1 MKNILN
7 SYPKQTM
14 VLNKNMIVLLFI
26 LLLSMP
32 VVANAQPQSTE
43 MGSTSTMMYQPWAQG
58 YATRNS
64 DGLMSSGSQYA
75 SSIDENTNTTPPT
88 TKPSG
93 PHRVSGFPD
102 IPFPDPIGDAILP
115 LLLLAVGY
123 VAIVTRKKRIAAN
136 K

>member
-32 VVANAQPQSTE
+32 VVANAQPQGME
-43 MGSTSTMMYQPWAQG
+43 MESTSTMMYQPWAQD

-75 SSIDENTNTTPPT
+75 SSIDENTNTTTPP

-102 IPFPDPIGDAILP
+102 IPFPDPVGDAILP
-115 LLLLAVGY
+115 LALLAAAY
-123 VAIVTRKKRIAAN
+123 VLFLARKKHAAN
-136 K
+136 

>member
-26 LLLSMP
+26 LLISMP
-32 VVANAQPQSTE
+32 VVANAQPQGME
-43 MGSTSTMMYQPWAQG
+43 MESTSAMMYQPWTQD

-64 DGLMSSGSQYA
+64 DGLMNSCSQYA
-75 SSIDENTNTTPPT
+75 SPVDDNTNTPTPP

-93 PHRVSGFPD
+93 PHRVNGFPD
-102 IPFPDPIGDAILP
+102 IPFPDPVGDAILP
-115 LLLLAVGY
+115 LALLAAAY
-123 VAIVTRKKRIAAN
+123 VLFLARKKRTAN
-136 K
+136 

>member
-32 VVANAQPQSTE
+32 VVANAQPQGTE
-43 MGSTSTMMYQPWAQG
+43 MESTSAMMYQPWAQD

-75 SSIDENTNTTPPT
+75 SSVDENTNTTTPL

-102 IPFPDPIGDAILP
+102 IPFPDPVGDAILP
-115 LLLLAVGY
+115 LALLAAAY
-123 VAIVTRKKRIAAN
+123 VLFLARKKRAAN
-136 K
+136 

>member
-32 VVANAQPQSTE
+32 VVANAQPQGTE
-43 MGSTSTMMYQPWAQG
+43 MESTSTMMYQPWAQD

-75 SSIDENTNTTPPT
+75 SSVDENTNTTPP

-115 LLLLAVGY
+115 LALLAAAY
-123 VAIVTRKKRIAAN
+123 VLFLARKKRAAN
-136 K
+136 

>member
-32 VVANAQPQSTE
+32 VVANTQPQGME
-43 MGSTSTMMYQPWAQG
+43 MESTSAMMYQPWTQD

-75 SSIDENTNTTPPT
+75 SSIDENTNTTTPS

-102 IPFPDPIGDAILP
+102 IPFPDPVGDAILP
-115 LLLLAVGY
+115 LALLAAAY
-123 VAIVTRKKRIAAN
+123 VLFLARKKRAAN
-136 K
+136 

>member
-32 VVANAQPQSTE
+32 VVANAQPQGME
-43 MGSTSTMMYQPWAQG
+43 MESTSAMMYQPWAQD

-75 SSIDENTNTTPPT
+75 SSIDENTNTTTPP

-102 IPFPDPIGDAILP
+102 IPFPDPVGDAILP
-115 LLLLAVGY
+115 LVLLAAAY
-123 VAIVTRKKRIAAN
+123 LLFLARKKHAAN
-136 K
+136 

>member
-32 VVANAQPQSTE
+32 VVANTQPQGME
-43 MGSTSTMMYQPWAQG
+43 MESTSAMMYQPWTQD

-88 TKPSG
+88 KPSG

-115 LLLLAVGY
+115 LALLAAAY
-123 VAIVTRKKRIAAN
+123 VLFLARKKHAAN
-136 K
+136 

>member
-32 VVANAQPQSTE
+32 VVANAQLQGME
-43 MGSTSTMMYQPWAQG
+43 MESTSTMMYQPWAQD

-75 SSIDENTNTTPPT
+75 SSIDENTNTTTPP

-102 IPFPDPIGDAILP
+102 IPFPDPVGDAILP
-115 LLLLAVGY
+115 LALLAAAY
-123 VAIVTRKKRIAAN
+123 LLFLARKRRAAN
-136 K
+136 

>member
-32 VVANAQPQSTE
+32 VVANAQPQGME
-43 MGSTSTMMYQPWAQG
+43 MESTSAMMYQPWTQD

-75 SSIDENTNTTPPT
+75 SSVDENTNTTTPP

-102 IPFPDPIGDAILP
+102 IPFPDPVGDAILP
-115 LLLLAVGY
+115 LALLAAVY
-123 VAIVTRKKRIAAN
+123 VLFLARKKRTAN
-136 K
+136 

>member
-32 VVANAQPQSTE
+32 VVANAQPQGTE
-43 MGSTSTMMYQPWAQG
+43 MESTSAMMYQPWTQD

-64 DGLMSSGSQYA
+64 DGLMNSGSQYA
-75 SSIDENTNTTPPT
+75 STVDDNSNTTTPPT
-88 TKPSG
+88 RPSG
-93 PHRVSGFPD
+93 PHRVSGFPE

-115 LLLLAVGY
+115 LALLAAAY
-123 VAIVTRKKRIAAN
+123 LLFLARKKHAAN
-136 K
+136 

>member
-32 VVANAQPQSTE
+32 VVANAQPQGME
-43 MGSTSTMMYQPWAQG
+43 MESTSTMMYQSWAQD

-75 SSIDENTNTTPPT
+75 SSVDENTNTTTPS

-115 LLLLAVGY
+115 LALLAAAY
-123 VAIVTRKKRIAAN
+123 VLFLARKKRAAN
-136 K
+136 

>member
-1 MKNILN
+1 MKKIVN
-7 SYPKQTM
+7 SNSKLTM
-14 VLNKNMIVLLFI
+14 VPNKNMIVLLFI

-32 VVANAQPQSTE
+32 VVANAQPQGTE
-43 MGSTSTMMYQPWAQG
+43 MESTSAMMYQPWTQD

-75 SSIDENTNTTPPT
+75 SSIDENTNTTTPP

-102 IPFPDPIGDAILP
+102 IPFPDPVGDAILP
-115 LLLLAVGY
+115 LALLAAAY
-123 VAIVTRKKRIAAN
+123 LLFLARKKHAAN
-136 K
+136 

>member
-32 VVANAQPQSTE
+32 VVANAQPQGTE
-43 MGSTSTMMYQPWAQG
+43 MESTSAMMYQSWTQD
-58 YATRNS
+58 YSTRNS
-64 DGLMSSGSQYA
+64 DGLMNSGSQYA
-75 SSIDENTNTTPPT
+75 STVDDNSNTTTPPT
-88 TKPSG
+88 RPSG
-93 PHRVSGFPD
+93 PHRVSGFPE

-115 LLLLAVGY
+115 LALLAAAY
-123 VAIVTRKKRIAAN
+123 VLFLARKRRAA